1 MAAHPGEA
9 LRLVVERFY
18 RQWARDNLENA
29 GSRLEDLEQLALF
42 ADGHP
47 DLKTFLSEVTLLND
61 LSAEDAIGGRE
72 DEMVTLTTVHQAKG
86 LEWRAVFIIWLSEG
100 RFPTVRAEDE
110 EEERRLFYVAATR
123 AKDLLSLVSP
133 RIARDRY
140 RVDVVLDPSRFLTEL
155 PSDVYE
161 RVTIAD
167 QRPPDALDALPAGAR
182 YQLPSFFEQPAGET
196 GTGRTIPTDGLSLR
210 PLPRPA
216 GSQVEASAGLIRRG
230 TTP

>member
-47 DLKTFLSEVTLLND
+47 DLNTFLAEVTLLND
-61 LSAEDAIGGRE
+61 LSGEDAIGGRE
-72 DEMVTLTTVHQAKG
+72 DEMVTLSTAHQAKG

-140 RVDVVLDPSRFLTEL
+140 RVDVVIDPSRFVTEL
-155 PSDVYE
+155 PTEVFE
-161 RVTIAD
+161 RVTVAD
-167 QRPPDALDALPAGAR
+167 ERQPDGLDALPG
-182 YQLPSFFEQPAGET
+182 G
-196 GTGRTIPTDGLSLR
+196 
-210 PLPRPA
+210 
-216 GSQVEASAGLIRRG
+216 ASAGSRPRGPANGGDEDEDRSQRAHAPTRPGPRGFGAEAALRIRS
-230 TTP
+230 TTS